1 MAEPV
6 SITSRDNPL
15 LKELRKVA
23 QDNTAYR
30 KAGRFWVEGDHLCS
44 AALTRGVKP
53 AVAVYSE
60 SYWPL
65 APVEYALPA
74 PELGANVAPQLRAA
88 PAGGCLGVRYFRH
101 SSGSSSKKRL
111 LRL

>member
-1 MAEPV
+1 MTEITH
-6 SITSRDNPL
+6 ITSRDNPL

-44 AALTRGVKP
+44 AALARGMKP

-60 SYWPL
+60 SFLPL
-65 APVEYALPA
+65 VPVEYARA
-74 PELGANVAPQLRAA
+74 AMNLGATLATEWVATGER
-88 PAGGCLGVRYFRH
+88 
-101 SSGSSSKKRL
+101 
-111 LRL
+111 